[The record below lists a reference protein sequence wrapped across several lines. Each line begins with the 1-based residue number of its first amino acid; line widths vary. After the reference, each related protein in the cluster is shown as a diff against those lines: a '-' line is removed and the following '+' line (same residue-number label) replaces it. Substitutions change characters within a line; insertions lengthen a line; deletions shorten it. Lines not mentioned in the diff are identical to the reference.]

1 MDKLQIFYQPRRT
14 HPDFWDSVTLS
25 FYDYDEEK
33 GTYKSKIVCEIRGQ
47 TFKTKKLCG
56 DLPVFT
62 EKLQKLDL
70 NNHKMNKVASG
81 ESYYYIKYGD
91 LAVTT
96 GSADEIRDILD
107 LFNFEMALDMFY
119 GHAKDFND

>member
-1 MDKLQIFYQPRRT
+1 MNKLQIFYQPRRT

-25 FYDYDEEK
+25 FYDYDEAQ

-47 TFKTKKLCG
+47 TFKKKELRS

-62 EKLQKLDL
+62 EKLQKLDFSDC
-70 NNHKMNKVASG
+70 KMRKVTTG
-81 ESYYYIKYGD
+81 ESYFYIKYGD

-96 GSADEIRDILD
+96 GSTDEIKDILD
-107 LFNFEMALDMFY
+107 LFDFQQALDMFDE
-119 GHAKDFND
+119 HMKDFEE